1 MRRIPPANGA
11 HQDTT
16 SAALVRR
23 LVEEAC
29 NRGNLAALDAVLP
42 ARGPADPAAPD
53 GRAVPPLRDY
63 LAAFRGAVPD
73 ARWTIVEQI
82 SAGPTVVTRLTVQG
96 TFSGPLLGLAPPGR
110 PATVTGVVI
119 SRFVGGRLV
128 SLWLQADL
136 LGLLEQLEVM
146 PQLDLPRAVA
156 LAQVQGIGALLR
168 GQGVSN
174 AERSGGQT
182 TTDQAQRAD
191 HVSAFS
197 QYDHP

>member
-1 MRRIPPANGA
+1 MSRLQRPEPPAR
-11 HQDTT
+11 Q
-16 SAALVRR
+16 VRR
-23 LVEEAC
+23 LIEEAC
-29 NRGNLAALDAVLP
+29 NHGNLSVLEQALASPAGPTTP
-42 ARGPADPAAPD
+42 ARLPQ
-53 GRAVPPLRDY
+53 L
-63 LAAFRGAVPD
+63 LAAFRAAVPD
-73 ARWTIVEQI
+73 CHWIVEEQI
-82 SAGPTVVTRLTVQG
+82 VGRDAVVTRLSVQG